1 MTTWFTSDWHI
12 GHKNILRFCDRPFK
26 DLEAMQETLVRNFNE
41 VVADDDETFF
51 LGDVVMGGWR
61 QNLPV
66 VSTLNGRK
74 TLVVG
79 NHDKPFTVKDPTRLS
94 EVIAIYRE
102 HFDKV
107 VTDNVMF
114 EGWVLSHFPYS
125 EDRLDR
131 KFTVPEDRGVP
142 IVHGHTHDKD
152 VFSLSPDGTPQVHVG
167 VDAWGFAPVSQQQVE
182 ALLALDTPPAA
193 GGEE

>member
-41 VVADDDETFF
+41 VVAE
-51 LGDVVMGGWR
+51 
-61 QNLPV
+61 
-66 VSTLNGRK
+66 
-74 TLVVG
+74 